1 MPERFI
7 LNWQRFGIVMATEH
21 LVKMCVTLRPIGQP
35 WVKLNANG
43 ITQTQQLTAVKDFV
57 FEFTASDNSSLTV
70 EHYNKDSVDVDT
82 AVEIVKVDFFG
93 ITDPRFVWAGVYYP
107 DYPEHYPDKTSP
119 LPGHGYL
126 GWNGVYRLEFS
137 VPVFTWIH
145 QVQNLGWL
153 YQ

>member
-1 MPERFI
+1 MLERSI
-7 LNWQRFGIVMATEH
+7 LSWQKFGIAMATEH
-21 LVKMCVTLRPIGQP
+21 LVQLCVTLRPIGQP
-35 WVKLNANG
+35 WVKVSANG
-43 ITQTQQLTAVKDFV
+43 TTKTQQLTNVKDFV

-70 EHYNKDSVDVDT
+70 EHYNKSVDDVDT
-82 AVEIVKVDFFG
+82 AVEIVNVSFFG
-93 ITDPRFVWAGVYYP
+93 ITDPKFVWAGVYYP

-145 QVQNLGWL
+145 CVQNLGWI

>member
-1 MPERFI
+1 
-7 LNWQRFGIVMATEH
+7 MATEH
-21 LVKMCVTLRPIGQP
+21 LVQLSVTLRPIGQP
-35 WVKLNANG
+35 WVKISANG
-43 ITQTQQLTAVKDFV
+43 ITQTQQLTTIKDFV
-57 FEFTASDNSSLTV
+57 FEFTASNNSSLVV
-70 EHYNKDSVDVDT
+70 EHYDKDSADVDT
-82 AVEIVKVDFFG
+82 AVEIVNVGFFG

-107 DYPEHYPDKTSP
+107 YYPEHYPDKTSP
-119 LPGHGYL
+119 LMGHGYL

>member
-1 MPERFI
+1 
-7 LNWQRFGIVMATEH
+7 MATEH
-21 LVKMCVTLRPIGQP
+21 LVQMCVTLRPIGQP
-35 WVKLNANG
+35 WIKVSANS
-43 ITQTQQLTAVKDFV
+43 ITKAQQLTDVKDFV
-57 FEFTASDNSSLTV
+57 FEFAASGSSNLVV
-70 EHYNKDSVDVDT
+70 EHHNKDVNDVDT
-82 AVEIVKVDFFG
+82 AVEIVNVSFFG
-93 ITDPRFVWAGVYYP
+93 ISDPKFVWAGVYYP
-107 DYPEHYPDKTSP
+107 DYPKHYPDKTSP

>member
-1 MPERFI
+1 MLERSI
-7 LNWQRFGIVMATEH
+7 LSWQKFGIAMATEH
-21 LVKMCVTLRPIGQP
+21 LVQLCVTLRPIGQP
-35 WVKLNANG
+35 WVKVTAG
-43 ITQTQQLTAVKDFV
+43 SVTETQQLTTAKDFV
-57 FEFTASDNSSLTV
+57 FEFTAGDSSSLTV
-70 EHYNKDSVDVDT
+70 EHYNKDSADLDT
-82 AVEIVKVDFFG
+82 AVEIVNVDFFG

-107 DYPEHYPDKTSP
+107 DYPEHYPNKTSP

>member
-1 MPERFI
+1 
-7 LNWQRFGIVMATEH
+7 MATEH
-21 LVKMCVTLRPIGQP
+21 QVQLCVTLRPIGQP
-35 WVKLNANG
+35 WVKISANG
-43 ITQTQQLTAVKDFV
+43 STESQQLTKIKDFV
-57 FEFTASDNSSLTV
+57 FEFTASGNASLAV
-70 EHYNKDSVDVDT
+70 EHYNKDAADSAT
-82 AVEIVKVDFFG
+82 AVEIVNVGFFG

-107 DYPEHYPDKTSP
+107 DYPEHYLDKTSP

-126 GWNGVYRLEFS
+126 GWNGVYCLEFS

>member
-1 MPERFI
+1 
-7 LNWQRFGIVMATEH
+7 MATEH
-21 LVKMCVTLRPIGQP
+21 LVQLSVTLRPIGQP
-35 WVKLNANG
+35 WVKISANG
-43 ITQTQQLTAVKDFV
+43 ITQTQQLTTIKDFM
-57 FEFTASDNSSLTV
+57 FEFTASNNSSLVV
-70 EHYNKDSVDVDT
+70 EHYDKDSADVDT
-82 AVEIVKVDFFG
+82 AVEIVNVGFFG

-119 LPGHGYL
+119 LMGHGYL

>member
-1 MPERFI
+1 
-7 LNWQRFGIVMATEH
+7 MATEH
-21 LVKMCVTLRPIGQP
+21 LVQLCVTLRPIGQP
-35 WVKLNANG
+35 WIKISAGG
-43 ITQTQQLTAVKDFV
+43 ITDTQQLTDVKDFV
-57 FEFTASDNSSLTV
+57 FEFAASDHSNLIV
-70 EHYNKDSVDVDT
+70 EHYNKPAADSVT
-82 AVEIVKVDFFG
+82 AVEIVNIDFFG
-93 ITDPRFVWAGVYYP
+93 ITDPRFVWAGVYHP

-145 QVQNLGWL
+145 RVQNLGWL

>member
-1 MPERFI
+1 MPGRSI
-7 LNWQRFGIVMATEH
+7 LSWQKFGTAMVTEH
-21 LVKMCVTLRPIGQP
+21 LVQLCVTLRPIGQP
-35 WVKLNANG
+35 WVRVSANSM
-43 ITQTQQLTAVKDFV
+43 TKTQQLTDVKDFV
-57 FEFTASDNSSLTV
+57 FEFTASDNSSLIV
-70 EHYNKDSVDVDT
+70 EHHNKAAADVDT
-82 AVEIVKVDFFG
+82 AVEIVKVSFFG
-93 ITDPRFVWAGVYYP
+93 ITDPRFVWAGVYHP

-119 LPGHGYL
+119 LPGHRYL

>member
-1 MPERFI
+1 
-7 LNWQRFGIVMATEH
+7 MATEH
-21 LVKMCVTLRPIGQP
+21 LVQLCVTLRPIGQP
-35 WVKLNANG
+35 WVKVTAG
-43 ITQTQQLTAVKDFV
+43 SVTETQQLTTAKDFV
-57 FEFTASDNSSLTV
+57 FEFTAGDSSSLTV
-70 EHYNKDSVDVDT
+70 EHYNKDSADLDT
-82 AVEIVKVDFFG
+82 AVEIVNVDFFG

-107 DYPEHYPDKTSP
+107 DYPEHYPNKTSP